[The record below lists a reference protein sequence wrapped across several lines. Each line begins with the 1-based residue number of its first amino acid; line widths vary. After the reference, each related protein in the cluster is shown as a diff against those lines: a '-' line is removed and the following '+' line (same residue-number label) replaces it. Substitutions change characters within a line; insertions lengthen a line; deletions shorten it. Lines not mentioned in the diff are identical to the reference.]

1 MTSSSDTVGP
11 VMEAIVSETALG
23 GGMPPVPPGTG
34 DPIRVLVVDDH
45 ALFRRGLEMVL
56 EQEPDIDVVG
66 EAEDGAEAVHKA
78 VETTPDI
85 VLMDVRMPKRGGID
99 ACTAIKDAVPSTKI
113 IMLTISDEEADLYD
127 AIKP

>member
-1 MTSSSDTVGP
+1 MTTTSDLIGP
-11 VMEAIVSETALG
+11 RHGGIVREIGVG

-56 EQEPDIDVVG
+56 EQERDIDVVG
-66 EAEDGAEAVHKA
+66 EAEDGAEGVQKA

-113 IMLTISDEEADLYD
+113 
-127 AIKP
+127 